1 MDNNSTIAFA
11 RMHGCGNDFVVI
23 DDRDGRLAPLAG
35 PLARAVCHRRT
46 GIGADGLMLIGTAA
60 SGSGLDFSMLYI
72 NADGNEGE
80 MCGNGARCIARR
92 AADLGIVGRHAAFQT
107 GAGIVRATL
116 AGERVTLA
124 MTDPVGERAAQ
135 LLDVEGTELEVW
147 SIDTGVPHAVV
158 FVEDLAGTDVPR
170 LGRALRT
177 HPAFAPRGANANFA
191 TPAGP
196 SRLRMR
202 TYERGVEAETLAC
215 GTGAVAVA
223 LIAYRRGLARSP
235 VAIEP
240 TGGGLLEIGF
250 RDTGAGGF
258 AEVTLSGPT
267 ELIATGTLDAA
278 WLAAR
283 GLTPAAAAQA
293 AE

>member
-1 MDNNSTIAFA
+1 MDTSQTIAFA

-23 DDRDGRLAPLAG
+23 DDRDGRLAAIAG
-35 PLARAVCHRRT
+35 PLARAACDRRT
-46 GIGADGLMLIGTAA
+46 GLGGDGLMLIGAA
-60 SGSGLDFSMLYI
+60 PAGSGLDFSMLYI

-92 AADLGIVGRHAAFQT
+92 AADLGIVGANAAFRT
-107 GAGIVRATL
+107 GAGIVRAAL
-116 AGERVTLA
+116 SSDRVTLG
-124 MTDPVGERAAQ
+124 MTDPVDERPPQ
-135 LLDVEGTELEVW
+135 RLTVEGSALEVW
-147 SIDTGVPHAVV
+147 SIDTGVPHAGV
-158 FVEDLAGTDVPR
+158 FVDDLAGTDVAR
-170 LGRALRT
+170 LGRALRH

-191 TPAGP
+191 TPVGP

-223 LIAYRRGLARSP
+223 LIACRRGLARPP
-235 VAIEP
+235 VTIEP

-250 RDTGAGGF
+250 RDAGTGF
-258 AEVTLSGPT
+258 RSVTLAGPT
-267 ELIATGTLDAA
+267 ELIATGILDAA

-283 GLTPAAAAQA
+283 GLAPAPAARA

>member
-1 MDNNSTIAFA
+1 MDVRPTITFA

-23 DDRDGRLAPLAG
+23 DDRPGRLAAIAG
-35 PLARAVCHRRT
+35 PLARALCDRRT
-46 GIGADGLMLIGTAA
+46 GLGGDGLMLIGAPPP
-60 SGSGLDFSMLYI
+60 GSGLDFSMLYV

-92 AADLGIVGRHAAFQT
+92 AADLGIVGSRAAFRT

-124 MTDPVGERAAQ
+124 MTDPVGERPPQRLA
-135 LLDVEGTELEVW
+135 VEGTELEVW

-158 FVEDLAGTDVPR
+158 FVEDLAGTDVAR
-170 LGRALRT
+170 FGRALRR
-177 HPAFAPRGANANFA
+177 HPAFAPRGANADFA
-191 TPAGP
+191 APVGP

-223 LIAYRRGLARSP
+223 LIAYRRGLANPP
-235 VAIEP
+235 VTIEP

-250 RDTGAGGF
+250 RDTGAGF
-258 AEVTLSGPT
+258 VEVTLAGPA
-267 ELIATGTLDAA
+267 EPIATGTLDAA

-283 GLTPAAAAQA
+283 GLVPAAAARA